1 MADSSLH
8 TFKMAFELGL
18 ANLIHELTVLDSV
31 IESFNN
37 QLEKAQPLFSGR
49 VVVKF
54 SRAERFQLEGDFLY
68 DRKPCVGR
76 MTKTRNG
83 WRVLWVSK
91 PDLTKLHEYRVGKG
105 MAGDRLVV
113 KLLKHLSDMLIRR
126 EAIVQSLKK
135 SRTKML
141 NDKQHVAHLHER
153 KMGVL
158 LEIVPMITV
167 DWTKDAKELS
177 EQLKSRNIHKGKQ
190 QRKTN
195 AV

>member
-68 DRKPCVGR
+68 DLKPCVGR

-83 WRVLWVSK
+83 WRVLWVNK
-91 PDLTKLHEYRVGKG
+91 PDLTRLHEYRVGKG
-105 MAGDRLVV
+105 MSGDRVV
-113 KLLKHLSDMLIRR
+113 VQLLKHLSDMLIRR
-126 EAIVQSLKK
+126 EVIVQTLKK

-141 NDKQHVAHLHER
+141 NDKQHIAHLHER
-153 KMGVL
+153 KMEAL

-167 DWTKDAKELS
+167 DWSKDAKELS
-177 EQLKSRNIHKGKQ
+177 EQLKSRNALKGKE
-190 QRKTN
+190 QRKSN